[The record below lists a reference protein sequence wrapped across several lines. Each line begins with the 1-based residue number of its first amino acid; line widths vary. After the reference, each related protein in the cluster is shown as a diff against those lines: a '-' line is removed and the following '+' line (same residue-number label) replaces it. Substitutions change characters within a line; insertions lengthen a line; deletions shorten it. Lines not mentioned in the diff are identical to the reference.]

1 MNALTLLKEIKTEPA
16 SIVFDYGSVKALV
29 VAHLELYQN
38 IVLTEDDFKEGK
50 DLIKEINS
58 TRKALEDA
66 RKSEVAKASEP
77 IKAFEANIKELV
89 ALHDELK
96 KSLQVQ
102 IEKFEAE
109 KKEEI
114 RAAIAELQQS
124 EWAAQGVRAE
134 FQNSQTNHLVLLGS
148 FTAGGKLTA
157 KAQGEVK
164 QLVSNDKALQQQTDL
179 RLSQLETLCY
189 KAGLAAPLNKSHV
202 SHFLLDDEVT
212 YQTKLNALLVGELER
227 EKEAVAFRKA
237 QELKAQEQAELNK
250 QLEQQHKQQ
259 QETQPVE
266 RPSEQLVEQQPVA
279 QAIPAQQE
287 QPIVQNEQST
297 RVTVTVSFT
306 LDIPVFLGNEAIAKQ
321 LDTKLKSSGF
331 STHKIESVIRG

>member
-1 MNALTLLKEIKTEPA
+1 MNALTLLQEIKTVPA

-29 VAHLELYQN
+29 VAHLERYQN